1 MWFRGDNVTRNY
13 TVDAS
18 HLGVK
23 RLSTG
28 ELKLHKICWD
38 RTFFFSTA
46 KISEI
51 KWFKKYTM
59 IWRSMQR
66 SSLYMYTLY
75 ITKNDIAFWNWIL
88 ILFTCWIWIIEVWII
103 KVHYPDRLCCFKY
116 YICSSRNCYSLQVY
130 LK

>member
-59 IWRSMQR
+59 IWRSF
-66 SSLYMYTLY
+66 STNSDLHVCKEAACTC
-75 ITKNDIAFWNWIL
+75 KHCIL
-88 ILFTCWIWIIEVWII
+88 
-103 KVHYPDRLCCFKY
+103 
-116 YICSSRNCYSLQVY
+116 
-130 LK
+130 LKMIQHFESES